1 MKPGTGA
8 NKWRGK
14 EPRAAPTWDEAVIEN
29 GKEYAPHVPTVEN
42 RTETRYIHPIQQTSL
57 EYSLCTRQWV
67 LPQSIPINE
76 KARASQRPPLTSC

>member
-42 RTETRYIHPIQQTSL
+42 RTETRYIHPI
-57 EYSLCTRQWV
+57 
-67 LPQSIPINE
+67 
-76 KARASQRPPLTSC
+76 